1 MTVSSEQS
9 RVQYATDGVAT
20 SFPVPFRFLQ
30 NQDLR
35 VTLVQGD
42 GSERPLS
49 LDVDYSVTGAGQQA
63 GGTLTITD
71 TPPPGQTLLI
81 DRIVSITQETAYQ
94 RNDQFPERAHE
105 RALDKL
111 TMICQQLASI
121 FGMTSLGGRRV
132 LMVRD
137 SDGGIGYLPLR
148 RHRVNHALGFDEN
161 GDPVAIPSDLPQLIG
176 AVERAEAAADS
187 AEEDAASTSVNAASA
202 KVDAAKAEA
211 AADAATVNS
220 KVYPTPLDGLH
231 AVGDGEYFLVIGAN
245 ENQAA
250 RLYLRINSGD
260 GRLQKIYPTLAAV
273 ESVSADV
280 ASLRTSVSGISSS
293 ISREGDLVFGRDSN
307 PITGSNIPGGTY
319 IYANP
324 VPASGSVTSIRAFCK
339 TPGDLRI
346 NIYQRTGNRVD
357 RKLTTTRP
365 LIAGLNEILFGENDI
380 PVSNGEYLS
389 FSCAAGVLSFTG
401 APGDEGGHYI
411 FTNQDI
417 ETGNLGGIT
426 KSARLQF
433 SATITGQVQIQVG
446 EELDSLQEQIN
457 QLGPSTGAVA
467 TDSRTLFRYRARIGT
482 LDATGA
488 GQLNVLML
496 GDSWSEHARIP
507 QQLRN
512 VLENRCGGVAAY
524 GWIDAIGGSPMQG
537 LSYGRTG
544 AWTTYSTATGGAVPA
559 VGTGP
564 DGRVVYTDTNDATAQ
579 ITTTCESFKIYY
591 RDTTGSFR
599 WRVDGGAWTT
609 VSGAGSGDIAVV
621 KIDGLLHASH
631 TFRLETVGNT
641 GTVAILGYLA
651 SSSEPGVIVH
661 KCGSGGST
669 GVSMQKHLN
678 NLTPFVDDLSP
689 DVAVLILGTN
699 DYRTAGATVDQFRTA
714 VNGVIDRLRSV
725 IPDVGIILWAPAK
738 SNGSE
743 VTPLS
748 SYVSAMSDIALNK
761 NVEFFSNYAS
771 FGDFSYANALGMWLD
786 ALHQSPSGARS
797 SVNFLSKTL
806 LY

>member
-1 MTVSSEQS
+1 MSNK
-9 RVQYATDGVAT
+9 
-20 SFPVPFRFLQ
+20 PVPSDSIEDLKLNVLVEDVVVTSKEKEYTPNRLGEEILTLHGMEKKHARMLAYQKEQFETFLSSSGF
-30 NQDLR
+30 QDLGSYR
-35 VTLVQGD
+35 PGLLITSKNQGFTRCVSGQGCSFYTPSVGLELPYQTTGDWQVEGGFFVVRGDYSLRQDLALASPGAGIVGYSPASAYPD
-42 GSERPLS
+42 GSVGKEL
-49 LDVDYSVTGAGQQA
+49 
-63 GGTLTITD
+63 
-71 TPPPGQTLLI
+71 
-81 DRIVSITQETAYQ
+81 
-94 RNDQFPERAHE
+94 
-105 RALDKL
+105 
-111 TMICQQLASI
+111 
-121 FGMTSLGGRRV
+121 
-132 LMVRD
+132 
-137 SDGGIGYLPLR
+137 
-148 RHRVNHALGFDEN
+148 
-161 GDPVAIPSDLPQLIG
+161 QLIPG
-176 AVERAEAAADS
+176 KVK
-187 AEEDAASTSVNAASA
+187 EDA
-202 KVDAAKAEA
+202 DRAEA

-220 KVYPTPLDGLH
+220 TVYPTPEIGLTS
-231 AVGDGEYFLVIGAN
+231 VSDGEYFLVIGAN

-280 ASLRTSVSGISSS
+280 ASLLTSVSGISTS

-324 VPASGSVTSIRAFCK
+324 VPATGSVTSIRAFCK

-357 RKLTTTRP
+357 RKFTTTRP

-389 FSCAAGVLSFTG
+389 FSCAAGVLSFTA

-457 QLGPSTGAVA
+457 QLGPSSGSIA
-467 TDSRTLFRYRARIGT
+467 TDGRTLFRYRARIGT
-482 LDATGA
+482 LDATTL
-488 GQLNVLML
+488 GQCKVLML

-512 VLENRCGGVAAY
+512 VLESRIGGVSAY

-564 DGRVVYTDTNDATAQ
+564 DGRVVYTDAIDATAQ

-609 VSGAGSGDIAVV
+609 VSGTGSGDIAVV
-621 KIDGLLHASH
+621 TIDGLPHASH

-651 SSSEPGVIVH
+651 TSSESGVVVH

-678 NLTPFVDDLSP
+678 NLTPFVADLDP
-689 DVAVLILGTN
+689 DVAVIILGTN
-699 DYRTAGATVDQFRTA
+699 DYRTAGATVEQYSAA

-725 IPDVGIILWAPAK
+725 IPDVGIVLWAPAQ
-738 SNGSE
+738 SNGQE

-748 SYVSAMSDIALNK
+748 NYVSAMSDIALNK
-761 NVEFFSNYAS
+761 SVEFFSNYAS
-771 FGDFSYANALGMWLD
+771 FGDFAQANALGMWLD

-797 SVNFLSKTL
+797 SVNTL
-806 LY
+806 FNELLF